1 MSEFEQVI
9 KEGAQSVGKRAR
21 RLLIWLLFLGI
32 VILAGYFAVCNFT
45 YSKGSR
51 AGYLVKVTYKGI
63 VLKTFEGTLNTGG
76 LAINGQGGAVSTNWD
91 FSVWNKEVYKEL
103 DELQGEKVKLYYR
116 QKLKAMPW
124 QGMTDYFVYKVERVK
139 E

>member
-32 VILAGYFAVCNFT
+32 VVLAGYFAVCNFT
-45 YSKGSR
+45 YSKGI
-51 AGYLVKVTYKGI
+51 L
-63 VLKTFEGTLNTGG
+63 LKTFEGTLNTGG

-91 FSVWNKEVYKEL
+91 FSVWDREVYKEL
-103 DELQGEKVKLYYR
+103 DDLQGEKVKLYYR

-139 E
+139 